1 LSWQRRETG
10 TKCWQIL
17 PTFRAKNYL
26 PNISF
31 LSKVRS
37 SRLPEREAK
46 VNMEEMWL
54 LGKLTPDFYTIADFG
69 AGRVFQ
75 ARRIRER
82 RRLQRRLDCLRSDVP
97 HPPDVR
103 IVEAD
108 ESPA

>member
-1 LSWQRRETG
+1 MLADSANFSCQ
-10 TKCWQIL
+10 KL
-17 PTFRAKNYL
+17 PAKHFV
-26 PNISF
+26 PV
-31 LSKVRS
+31 KVRS

-97 HPPDVR
+97 HPPR
-103 IVEAD
+103 RANC
-108 ESPA
+108 